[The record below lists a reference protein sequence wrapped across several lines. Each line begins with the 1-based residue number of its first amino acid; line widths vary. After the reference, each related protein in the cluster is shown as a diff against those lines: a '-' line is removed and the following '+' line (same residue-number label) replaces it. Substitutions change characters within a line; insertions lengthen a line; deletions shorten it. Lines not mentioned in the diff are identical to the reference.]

1 MSKIIRN
8 WGYMGP
14 NTPNRR
20 YDTTEGQLMN
30 GFPIGILQLWA
41 HLPFFPGNVSN
52 AYTYDFPVK
61 FIEVK
66 GSGIDNILAGDMSL
80 VDNIVAAAKQLEMD
94 GCRAICANCGFFGH
108 YQKLVADQLD
118 VPCYLSSMVQVPWV
132 LVGLK
137 SYQKVGIMTA
147 NKNTLTKSLFEACS
161 ISEELQ
167 KRCVVYGAQDEEEFP
182 NILTGKGG
190 LDYDKVGDELSGIA
204 HRMIEENPDIG
215 AILLECTDMPPYAH
229 RLQAELNL
237 PVYDAITLIKY
248 VKSTVTQTPY
258 YGFL

>member
-1 MSKIIRN
+1 MSDIIRN
-8 WGYMGP
+8 YGYIGP

-20 YDTTEGQLMN
+20 YDTTVGQLMN
-30 GFPIGILQLWA
+30 GYPIGILQLWA

-66 GSGIDNILAGDMSL
+66 GSGIDNVLAGDMSIL
-80 VDNIVAAAKQLEMD
+80 ENIVDAAGQLEKD

-108 YQKLVADQLD
+108 YQRLVADRLD
-118 VPCYLSSMVQVPWV
+118 IPCYLSAMVQVPWI

-137 SYQKVGIMTA
+137 SNQKVGIMTA
-147 NKNTLTKSLFEACS
+147 NKNTLTPSLFEACG
-161 ISEELQ
+161 IGAEMQ
-167 KRCVVYGAQDEEEFP
+167 KRCVVYGAQDEKEFP

-190 LDYDKVGDELSGIA
+190 LDYATLGDELSKIA
-204 HRMIEENPDIG
+204 DKMVKENPDIG

-229 RLQAELNL
+229 RIQAEQNL

-248 VKSTVTQTPY
+248 VKSTVTQMPY

>member
-1 MSKIIRN
+1 MEPIIRN

-20 YDTTEGQLMN
+20 YDTTVGQLMN

-80 VDNIVAAAKQLEMD
+80 VENIVAAAKQLERD

-108 YQKLVADQLD
+108 YQKIVADRLS
-118 VPCYLSSMVQVPWV
+118 VPCYLSSMVQVPWA
-132 LVGLK
+132 LVGLR
-137 SYQKVGIMTA
+137 SNQKLGIMTA
-147 NKNTLTKSLFEACS
+147 NKNTLTDSLFEACG
-161 ISEELQ
+161 ISVEQ
-167 KRCVVYGAQDEEEFP
+167 RARCVVYGAQDEEEFP
-182 NILTGKGG
+182 NILTGVGG
-190 LDYDKVGDELSGIA
+190 LDYDKVGDELSAIA
-204 HRMIEENPDIG
+204 RKMVAENPDIG
-215 AILLECTDMPPYAH
+215 ALLLECTDMPPYAH
-229 RLQAELNL
+229 RLQAELNM

-248 VKSTVTQTPY
+248 VKHTVTQTPY

>member
-137 SYQKVGIMTA
+137 SDQKVGIMTA

-161 ISEELQ
+161 IS
-167 KRCVVYGAQDEEEFP
+167 
-182 NILTGKGG
+182 
-190 LDYDKVGDELSGIA
+190 
-204 HRMIEENPDIG
+204 
-215 AILLECTDMPPYAH
+215 
-229 RLQAELNL
+229 
-237 PVYDAITLIKY
+237 
-248 VKSTVTQTPY
+248 
-258 YGFL
+258 

>member
-1 MSKIIRN
+1 
-8 WGYMGP
+8 
-14 NTPNRR
+14 
-20 YDTTEGQLMN
+20 
-30 GFPIGILQLWA
+30 
-41 HLPFFPGNVSN
+41 
-52 AYTYDFPVK
+52 
-61 FIEVK
+61 
-66 GSGIDNILAGDMSL
+66 
-80 VDNIVAAAKQLEMD
+80 
-94 GCRAICANCGFFGH
+94 
-108 YQKLVADQLD
+108 
-118 VPCYLSSMVQVPWV
+118 
-132 LVGLK
+132 
-137 SYQKVGIMTA
+137 MTA

>member
-137 SYQKVGIMTA
+137 SDQKVGIMTA

-190 LDYDKVGDELSGIA
+190 RHRAPHDRGESGYRRDPA
-204 HRMIEENPDIG
+204 GMHGYAALR
-215 AILLECTDMPPYAH
+215 APPAG
-229 RLQAELNL
+229 RAE
-237 PVYDAITLIKY
+237 PAGIRCDHADQIR
-248 VKSTVTQTPY
+248 
-258 YGFL
+258 

>member
-1 MSKIIRN
+1 MGNIIRN

-14 NTPNRR
+14 TTPNRR

-30 GFPIGILQLWA
+30 GFPIGILQLYA

-61 FIEVK
+61 FMEVK

-80 VDNIVAAAKQLEMD
+80 VDTIVAAAKQLEQD

-118 VPCYLSSMVQVPWV
+118 VPVYLSSMVQVPWA

-137 SYQKVGIMTA
+137 SNQKLGIMTA
-147 NKNTLTKSLFEACS
+147 NQNTLTKSLFEACS
-161 ISEELQ
+161 ISEEMQ
-167 KRCVVYGAQDEEEFP
+167 SRCVVYGAQDQEEFP
-182 NILTGKGG
+182 NILTGQGG
-190 LDYDKVGDELSGIA
+190 LDYNKVGDELSGIA
-204 HRMIEENPDIG
+204 HRMIQEHSDIG

-237 PVYDAITLIKY
+237 PVYDAITMIKY
-248 VKSTVTQTPY
+248 VKSTVTQMPY